1 MKRPLSE
8 CSKTLTM
15 QNKENGLKASR
26 EKHQSTYQQKGH
38 TQDRQNN
45 NLLLNGHLK
54 SQKGLEWCI

>member
-26 EKHQSTYQQKGH
+26 EKHQSTYH
-38 TQDRQNN
+38 QNVSIAKDCTSEN
-45 NLLLNGHLK
+45 PQPTLQNTSTEL
-54 SQKGLEWCI
+54 